1 MKAQVSLKTG
11 ADTKPIARALA
22 DEAKEGLPKVDVEII
37 HAGHEPSFG
46 KAKLQKTS
54 DDYFLGKNSM
64 PADPITW
71 FNEISNHNLDNYSN
85 QNWTLNKILNE

>member
-37 HAGHEPSFG
+37 QAGEKIKIMLEAEYF
-46 KAKLQKTS
+46 TS
-54 DDYFLGKNSM
+54 LRAALNSFLGWAYC
-64 PADPITW
+64 ADGVI
-71 FNEISNHNLDNYSN
+71 
-85 QNWTLNKILNE
+85 KKG

>member
-1 MKAQVSLKTG
+1 MTLKILLMKDVVLILRDSVALK
-11 ADTKPIARALA
+11 
-22 DEAKEGLPKVDVEII
+22 II
-37 HAGHEPSFG
+37 
-46 KAKLQKTS
+46 

>member
-37 HAGHEPSFG
+37 QAGE
-46 KAKLQKTS
+46 KLKIMLEAEDFTS
-54 DDYFLGKNSM
+54 LRAALNSFLGWAYCAEGVIKNG
-64 PADPITW
+64 
-71 FNEISNHNLDNYSN
+71 
-85 QNWTLNKILNE
+85 

>member
-37 HAGHEPSFG
+37 QTGE
-46 KAKLQKTS
+46 KLKIMLEAEDFTS
-54 DDYFLGKNSM
+54 LRAALNSFLGWAYCADGVIKNG
-64 PADPITW
+64 
-71 FNEISNHNLDNYSN
+71 
-85 QNWTLNKILNE
+85 

>member
-37 HAGHEPSFG
+37 QAGE
-46 KAKLQKTS
+46 KLKIMLEAEDFTS
-54 DDYFLGKNSM
+54 LRAALNSFLGWAYCADGVIKNG
-64 PADPITW
+64 
-71 FNEISNHNLDNYSN
+71 
-85 QNWTLNKILNE
+85 